1 MDKRHR
7 LIPFPVG
14 SDERRAMI
22 AHIMRYT
29 LHTYREAVAQIVT
42 RNKWAQNTPVPGE
55 RCEARTRSGTPC
67 KCKAMGNG
75 RCRLHGGLSTG
86 PRTPEGKAVAAMNLP
101 NDKQTKPA
109 SFQTNNARARHGLR
123 ACGDR
128 LK

>member
-1 MDKRHR
+1 
-7 LIPFPVG
+7 
-14 SDERRAMI
+14 MI

-101 NDKQTKPA
+101 SAKQLRRTTKPLLP
-109 SFQTNNARARHGLR
+109 STRARRKDFGR
-123 ACGDR
+123 GATE
-128 LK
+128 